1 MISRDLNQEYE
12 DYSNPNEFNAPDSL
26 SYGPIKRANEFNA
39 EGSLNYGPTLAG
51 AGVPVQSAAAAV
63 GEKLASIGEV
73 SAKISENSAPI
84 LAAIAKSS
92 VAIPQMA
99 TAATVAAVPASA
111 FKPDLTAYLV
121 QKQAEFKPTRVGG
134 TADEVIGSG
143 DSGQFIPGTPEYD
156 SSFDTDQAKSNYYKE
171 LAASRAPITSAAGR
185 GVQDF
190 YGEGERKTGSNYDEL
205 AKQIGFA
212 GPVRETTGYEYNPGQ
227 YMQGENSSGV
237 MGQGYETSTGM
248 SYDFKT
254 ALKDYKFVPKNDRGA
269 PAVDIYDPSGKLILS
284 QRTQELP
291 QGMEKYG
298 PMIAMA
304 AITIMSAGTAGP
316 AMAGLLG
323 IGEGALSAVELAA
336 LGELG
341 INTTALGLGA
351 AGNAALGNA
360 LISAVEQVATTG
372 KLDLK
377 SLATSALV
385 STFTPM
391 ANNFLSE
398 TLSPNITNVLG
409 DSKYAKILTDSV
421 SKSLVTG
428 AVTEIKGGDFSDGFQ
443 GAFVGSLV
451 TAGTGALTNLVSDTV
466 LSTATDAGLDL
477 TGALA
482 KAGTSAVVAGT
493 TAAITGK
500 GDFSTA
506 FTSSLLGSA
515 TNLAV
520 NTVTSTVDGL
530 FTQVTDAL
538 GGTKKDKE
546 IATLSDTGNGISADL
561 VSDVKSGDIVAEAG
575 KTTTDTLVGTD
586 TISAGTD
593 TLVGAAGT
601 DTVAGA
607 AGTDTLVG
615 AAGTDT
621 LAGTLA
627 TDTLAGGADTLAGAA
642 VTSGLDTTL
651 GALGTDTLLGGA
663 LTDTTADQLVTEL
676 GGGLD
681 VPAVAPTGGLT
692 SLATTDT
699 VTGGLSTLANGD
711 TQVVG
716 GLTTVQQAEA
726 ATAKAAAD
734 QIAADQAVA
743 DALTKADAEKAAADK
758 LAADQAVADAASAA
772 EAAKVAEATRI
783 ENERLAKIETDRLA
797 KIEAD
802 RLAKIESDRLA
813 KESAEGEVLRAKN
826 EQQAAIDA
834 AKEQADAIAAEKVAA
849 EKEAAIEA
857 AKVAAQNEAQAL
869 ADANRITA
877 SNLVSANADVVEGA
891 QTTNQVVG
899 DRTAGP
905 VGGLTALA
913 GNNPLSTIGSTL
925 MNKVLRPAVKTV
937 TSGAVKNLASRVTG
951 GKPAAMPSLA
961 RSLSGNAMSALK
973 SAATSAVAPQKAAPK
988 LTAVAKPVP
997 KKMDVSKLT
1006 PISNIA
1012 NLTSLLKG
1020 KG

>member
-1 MISRDLNQEYE
+1 MINSDLRQEYE
-12 DYSNPNEFNAPDSL
+12 DYGSPDQFNAPDSL
-26 SYGPIKRANEFNA
+26 SYGP
-39 EGSLNYGPTLAG
+39 TLAG
-51 AGVPVQSAAAAV
+51 SGAPVQSAAAAV
-63 GEKLASIGEV
+63 SEKLASIGEV

-99 TAATVAAVPASA
+99 TAATVAAVPASV
-111 FKPDLTAYLV
+111 FRPDLAAYLS
-121 QKQAEFKPTRVGG
+121 QKQAEFKPQQVAATPDNFVSMGDASYNIVGVPAHE
-134 TADEVIGSG
+134 TSLDI
-143 DSGQFIPGTPEYD
+143 
-156 SSFDTDQAKSNYYKE
+156 DQAKSDYYKE
-171 LAASRAPITSAAGR
+171 LAASRAPIASKAG
-185 GVQDF
+185 
-190 YGEGERKTGSNYDEL
+190 YGAQEFWTEGQRKTGSNWDEL
-205 AKQIGFA
+205 AKQIGYT
-212 GPVRETTGYEYNPGQ
+212 GPTKEIVGRSYNPEMTG
-227 YMQGENSSGV
+227 QGESGYATTPGYSSDD
-237 MGQGYETSTGM
+237 YGM

-254 ALKDYKFVPKNDRGA
+254 ALKDYKFVQKNDRGA
-269 PAVDIYDPSGKLILS
+269 PAVDIYDPSGKLISS
-284 QRTQELP
+284 QRTEELP
-291 QGMEKYG
+291 QGMEKYA
-298 PMIAMA
+298 PMIAMI
-304 AITIMSAGTAGP
+304 AITVLSAGTAGP

-323 IGEGALSAVELAA
+323 VGEGALSVAELAA

-341 INTTALGLGA
+341 INTTALGFGA

-385 STFTPM
+385 STFTP
-391 ANNFLSE
+391 AATNFLST
-398 TLSPNITNVLG
+398 TLSPEITNVIG
-409 DSKYAKILTDSV
+409 DNKYAKIFTDSV

-428 AVTEIKGGDFSDGFQ
+428 AVTEIKGGDFTDGFQ

-451 TAGTGALTNLVSDTV
+451 TAGTGALTNFVSDTV
-466 LSTATDAGLDL
+466 LSTAADSGVDL
-477 TGALA
+477 SGAVA
-482 KAGTSAVVAGT
+482 KAGTTAIAAGT

-500 GDFSTA
+500 SDFTTA

-515 TNLAV
+515 TNAAV
-520 NTVTSTVDGL
+520 STTTKTVDGL
-530 FTQVTDAL
+530 FTQVADAL
-538 GGTKKDKE
+538 GGTEKDKE
-546 IATLSDTGNGISADL
+546 IAKLSDTGNGISADL

-575 KTTTDTLVGTD
+575 NAATNTLVGAD
-586 TISAGTD
+586 TP
-593 TLVGAAGT
+593 AAGT

-615 AAGTDT
+615 ATGTDTLVGTTGTDT

-627 TDTLAGGADTLAGAA
+627 TDTLTGGSDTLAGAA
-642 VTSGLDTTL
+642 DTSGLDTTL

-663 LTDTTADQLVTEL
+663 ITDTAADELVTEL

-681 VPAVAPTGGLT
+681 VPAVTPTGGLA

-699 VTGGLSTLANGD
+699 VTGGLSTLSGGNTD
-711 TQVVG
+711 SQVVG

-743 DALTKADAEKAAADK
+743 DAVTKADADKAAADK
-758 LAADQAVADAASAA
+758 LAADQAAADAASAA

-783 ENERLAKIETDRLA
+783 ENERLAKIEADRLA

-813 KESAEGEVLRAKN
+813 KESAEGDVLRAKN

-857 AKVAAQNEAQAL
+857 AKVAAQNEAQTL

-877 SNLVSANADVVEGA
+877 SNLVSANADVVEGT
-891 QTTNQVVG
+891 QTTNQVGG
-899 DRTAGP
+899 DRTQTAGP
-905 VGGLTALA
+905 VGGLSALA
-913 GNNPLSTIGSTL
+913 GNNPLSTIGTTL
-925 MNKVLRPAVKTV
+925 MNKVIRPAVKTV
-937 TSGAVKNLASRVTG
+937 TSGAVRNLAGQVTG
-951 GKPAAMPSLA
+951 KKPTAMPSLSKA
-961 RSLSGNAMSALK
+961 LSGNAMSALK
-973 SAATSAVAPQKAAPK
+973 SAATSAVAPKKAPPK
-988 LTAVAKPVP
+988 LTAVAKAPP

>member
-12 DYSNPNEFNAPDSL
+12 DYSNSNEFNAPDSL
-26 SYGPIKRANEFNA
+26 NYGPIKRANEFNA

-143 DSGQFIPGTPEYD
+143 DSAQFIPGTPEYD
-156 SSFDTDQAKSNYYKE
+156 SSFDADQAKSNYYKE

-190 YGEGERKTGSNYDEL
+190 YGEGERKTGSNWDEL

-237 MGQGYETSTGM
+237 VGQGYETSTGM

-269 PAVDIYDPSGKLILS
+269 PAVDIYDPSGKLISS

-360 LISAVEQVATTG
+360 LISAVEQVASTG

-377 SLATSALV
+377 GLATNALV

-398 TLSPNITNVLG
+398 TLSPNITDVLG

-428 AVTEIKGGDFSDGFQ
+428 AVTELKGGDFSDGFQ

-451 TAGTGALTNLVSDTV
+451 TAGTGALTNFVSDTV

-493 TAAITGK
+493 TAALTGK

-586 TISAGTD
+586 TIAGATGTD

-607 AGTDTLVG
+607 TGTDTLVG
-615 AAGTDT
+615 ATGTDT

-627 TDTLAGGADTLAGAA
+627 TDTLTGGLDTLSGAT

-663 LTDTTADQLVTEL
+663 PTGAATTQLVTEL

-681 VPAVAPTGGLT
+681 VPAVTPTGGLA

-699 VTGGLSTLANGD
+699 VTGGLSALSGGD
-711 TQVVG
+711 TALPVVG
-716 GLTTVQQAEA
+716 GLTAVQQAEA

-734 QIAADQAVA
+734 QIAADKAVA

-758 LAADQAVADAASAA
+758 IVADQAAADAAKAA
-772 EAAKVAEATRI
+772 EAAKVEATRI
-783 ENERLAKIETDRLA
+783 ENERLAKVETERLA

-802 RLAKIESDRLA
+802 RVA
-813 KESAEGEVLRAKN
+813 KEAAEGDALRAKN
-826 EQQAAIDA
+826 EQQVAIDA
-834 AKEQADAIAAEKVAA
+834 AKEKADAIAAEKVAA

-857 AKVAAQNEAQAL
+857 AKVAAQNEAQTL

-877 SNLVSANADVVEGA
+877 SNLVSANADVIEGT

-899 DRTAGP
+899 DRSATQP

-925 MNKVLRPAVKTV
+925 INKVLRPAVKTV

-951 GKPAAMPSLA
+951 GKPTAMPSLSKA
-961 RSLSGNAMSALK
+961 LSGNALSALK
-973 SAATSAVAPQKAAPK
+973 SAATSAVAPQKAPPK
-988 LTAVAKPVP
+988 LTAVAKAPP
-997 KKMDVSKLT
+997 KKMAVGKLT